1 MHCIKDEISGVSE
14 CIIMGNLIPLGT
26 GLFKLVYD
34 DSVKQKSGKKEKVS
48 IIFSKDDDDTKDEDK
63 KLIFDTVY
71 ETTPMVF

>member
-1 MHCIKDEISGVSE
+1 VHCIKDEISGVSE

>member
-1 MHCIKDEISGVSE
+1 
-14 CIIMGNLIPLGT
+14 MGNLIPLGT

-34 DSVKQKSGKKEKVS
+34 DSVKQKSGKKEKES

-63 KLIFDTVY
+63 NLIFDTVY